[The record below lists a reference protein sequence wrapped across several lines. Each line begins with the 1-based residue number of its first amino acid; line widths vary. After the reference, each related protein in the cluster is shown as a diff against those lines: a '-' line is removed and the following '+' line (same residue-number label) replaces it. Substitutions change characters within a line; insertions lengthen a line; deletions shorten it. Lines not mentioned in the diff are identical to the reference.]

1 MLEKQHIEIM
11 APAGNFECLMAAI
24 QGGAD
29 SVYFGVGNLNMRSHS
44 ANNFT
49 NEDLA
54 EVVRICRQHGVK
66 TYLTLNI
73 VVYQTEMEDV
83 RKALEAA
90 RDAGISAVIAS
101 DMAVI
106 QMARSLGIEIHI
118 STQMNISNFE
128 AAKFYAQFADVIVL
142 ARELTLPQVKDISR
156 RIKEENVCGPSGQLL
171 RLELFVHGA
180 LCMSISGKCYL
191 SLQEYGASANRGSCY
206 QLCRRGYRV
215 TDLETGRELEID
227 NKYIMSP
234 KDLCTIEFIDKIID
248 AGISVF
254 KIEGRARSAEYVKIV
269 TSAYRQA
276 ADSCTETNTNTPAT
290 EPASPSEASAVST
303 TSSNTSSNTNTPATE
318 PASPSKASAV
328 TSAPDASA
336 ANSPEPDAA
345 NPSSEVMGNYTP
357 ELKAQLKDKLSGVFN
372 RGFWDGYYMGA
383 RLGEWSEVYGN
394 KASRKKVYAAKI
406 TNYFSKLGVAEV
418 LVEAGELNVGDE
430 ILIIGPSTGCIEHKI
445 AEIRVDLK
453 PVQKAVKGD
462 LCSIPI
468 AEKLRRSDKL
478 YLWQPA

>member
-1 MLEKQHIEIM
+1 M

-73 VVYQTEMEDV
+73 VVYQTEMEDI
-83 RKALEAA
+83 RKALVAA

-156 RIKEENVCGPSGQLL
+156 RIKEEKVCGPSGQLL

-276 ADSCTETNTNTPAT
+276 ADACTSTGTLTNTSSNTNTPAT
-290 EPASPSEASAVST
+290 EPASPSEASAVTTTSST
-303 TSSNTSSNTNTPATE
+303 TSSNTSTPATE
-318 PASPSKASAV
+318 PASPSEASAV
-328 TSAPDASA
+328 TNAPDASA

-357 ELKAQLKDKLSGVFN
+357 ELKAQLKDKLAGVFN

-418 LVEAGELNVGDE
+418 LVEAVNRM
-430 ILIIGPSTGCIEHKI
+430 HR
-445 AEIRVDLK
+445 AQNR
-453 PVQKAVKGD
+453 
-462 LCSIPI
+462 
-468 AEKLRRSDKL
+468 
-478 YLWQPA
+478 